1 MNDMNRFFVDVYTN
15 GNCDDCDDCDCFS
28 CDGSCH
34 CECDGG
40 GDCDWG

>member
-1 MNDMNRFFVDVYTN
+1 MNETQDIFFVDIYN
-15 GNCDDCDDCDCFS
+15 NDSESCFS